1 MNATFAPARMRI
13 SVDRYQKMVAT
24 GVLASSD
31 RVELIEGDILSR
43 APITPRHASVI
54 ARSSCTLRWGGSTPS
69 DFDPELMHESR
80 YQTRP

>member
-1 MNATFAPARMRI
+1 MNATFTPARMRI

-43 APITPRHASVI
+43 APITPRHASVV
-54 ARSSCTLRWGGSTPS
+54 ARS
-69 DFDPELMHESR
+69 
-80 YQTRP
+80 